1 MFANIT
7 NFFKKIKKIQ
17 EGRVNKESAKERLHL
32 VLLQDR
38 ANVSADFLEMM
49 KQEIIE
55 VIKKYIEVDE
65 NEIDVKLTN
74 KQNSD
79 GTTGAP
85 ALYANIPIVGI
96 KNETRKMSNKLNL
109 EKLGNKKSK
118 DKNNKEKKEKNN
130 SSSNNENKDVKND
143 ENKKVDEEKDNKSLE
158 KETKSDSKKKQNSE
172 NSQEK
177 NDKENSKETNVS
189 KQEKVDEK
197 VNDVKEKIEEN
208 NQENQEEKVESKKE
222 NTNKN
227 KSKKKKKKR

>member
-55 VIKKYIEVDE
+55 VIKKYIDIDE

-85 ALYANIPIVGI
+85 ALYANIPIIAI
-96 KNETRKMSNKLNL
+96 KDETRKMSNKLNL
-109 EKLGNKKSK
+109 EKSDEKKSK
-118 DKNNKEKKEKNN
+118 DKNNKEKKDKN
-130 SSSNNENKDVKND
+130 SSNSDNENKDLKKQEND
-143 ENKKVDEEKDNKSLE
+143 SEKINNKDIKEQEKVEEKDE
-158 KETKSDSKKKQNSE
+158 KENIENKEKAPKKQ
-172 NSQEK
+172 
-177 NDKENSKETNVS
+177 
-189 KQEKVDEK
+189 
-197 VNDVKEKIEEN
+197 EEN
-208 NQENQEEKVESKKE
+208 NSKKG
-222 NTNKN
+222 NNNKN
-227 KSKKKKKKR
+227 KKKNKKK

>member
-55 VIKKYIEVDE
+55 VIKKYIDIDE

-85 ALYANIPIVGI
+85 ALYANIPIIAI
-96 KNETRKMSNKLNL
+96 KDETRKMSNKLNL
-109 EKLGNKKSK
+109 EKSDEKKSK
-118 DKNNKEKKEKNN
+118 DKNNKEKKDKN
-130 SSSNNENKDVKND
+130 SSNSDNENKDEKNSKKQ
-143 ENKKVDEEKDNKSLE
+143 ENNSEKINNKEIKEEEKKEEKDVKEVVENKE
-158 KETKSDSKKKQNSE
+158 KEENKENKEKAPKKQ
-172 NSQEK
+172 
-177 NDKENSKETNVS
+177 
-189 KQEKVDEK
+189 
-197 VNDVKEKIEEN
+197 EEN
-208 NQENQEEKVESKKE
+208 NSKKG
-222 NTNKN
+222 NNNKN
-227 KSKKKKKKR
+227 KKKNKKK

>member
-55 VIKKYIEVDE
+55 VIKKYIDIDE

-85 ALYANIPIVGI
+85 ALYANIPIIAI
-96 KNETRKMSNKLNL
+96 KDETRKMSNKLNL
-109 EKLGNKKSK
+109 EKSDEKKSK
-118 DKNNKEKKEKNN
+118 DKNNKEKKDKN
-130 SSSNNENKDVKND
+130 SSNSDNENKDLKKQEND
-143 ENKKVDEEKDNKSLE
+143 SEKINNKDIKEQEKVEEKDI
-158 KETKSDSKKKQNSE
+158 KEIVEDKQKDSKKQ
-172 NSQEK
+172 
-177 NDKENSKETNVS
+177 
-189 KQEKVDEK
+189 
-197 VNDVKEKIEEN
+197 EEN
-208 NQENQEEKVESKKE
+208 NSKKV
-222 NTNKN
+222 NNNKN
-227 KSKKKKKKR
+227 KKKNKKK

>member
-55 VIKKYIEVDE
+55 VIKKYIDIDE

-85 ALYANIPIVGI
+85 ALYANIPIIAI
-96 KNETRKMSNKLNL
+96 KEETRKMSNKLNL
-109 EKLGNKKSK
+109 EKSDEKKSK
-118 DKNNKEKKEKNN
+118 DKNNKEKKDKN
-130 SSSNNENKDVKND
+130 SSNSDNENKD
-143 ENKKVDEEKDNKSLE
+143 L
-158 KETKSDSKKKQNSE
+158 KKQENDSE
-172 NSQEK
+172 KINNKDINE
-177 NDKENSKETNVS
+177 
-189 KQEKVDEK
+189 QEKVVEKDEK
-197 VNDVKEKIEEN
+197 ENIENKENKENKEKAPKKQEEN
-208 NQENQEEKVESKKE
+208 NSKKG
-222 NTNKN
+222 NNNKN
-227 KSKKKKKKR
+227 KKKNKKK